1 MTNELATRMDT
12 APAEALEKPASE
24 SAAILAII
32 ERAAM
37 NPDVDID
44 KMERLLA
51 MQERI
56 MERQAKQAFI
66 EAKIAMR
73 DVLPEITMRGRIIIR
88 DKNNPSNIIQETP
101 FARFED
107 IHVAIMPILTAHGFD
122 LSFKNGLSPD
132 GKVRVT
138 TILSHVDGHSE
149 ETFFD
154 LPHDSTGSKNSVQ
167 AVGSATSY
175 GKRYGTLS
183 ILNIRVCGEDDDAQ
197 EAGKP
202 ETITQEQNIELG
214 TMADEVGADMKKFL
228 RFLGI
233 EKLSDLPAK
242 RFEEARK
249 ALEAKRAKA

>member
-1 MTNELATRMDT
+1 MTKEVATRMET
-12 APAEALEKPASE
+12 APDVAQPASE
-24 SAAILAII
+24 ASAVLAII
-32 ERAAM
+32 ERAAT

-56 MERQAKQAFI
+56 LERQAKQAFT

-73 DVLPEITMRGRIIIR
+73 DKLPEISMRGRIIIR
-88 DKNNPSNIIQETP
+88 DKNNPNNIVQETP

-107 IHVAIMPILTAHGFD
+107 IHAEVMPILSAHGFD
-122 LSFKNGLSPD
+122 LSFRNGLAPD

-154 LPHDSTGSKNSVQ
+154 LPHDSTGSKNAVQ

-183 ILNIRVCGEDDDAQ
+183 ILNIRVCGEDDDGE
-197 EAGKP
+197 EAGRP
-202 ETITQEQNIELG
+202 ATISNEQNVELG
-214 TMADEVGADMKKFL
+214 ALAAEVNADMPKFL
-228 RFLGI
+228 QFLGVD
-233 EKLSDLPAK
+233 KLSDLPAAQFDK
-242 RFEEARK
+242 AK
-249 ALEAKRAKA
+249 NALEAKRAKS